1 MTNSEHLMT
10 ILVVMASYIT
20 CTLLIMNQLLKNKI
34 DQIRKDSFCKI
45 EALVKKDRRIAKL
58 EDQILEMQKNAHK
71 KKTELENKIQELEQ
85 KNIEDAITFNYTVNN
100 LKRKNNVLEAKIQS
114 IPTGQENLTLLET
127 KVNELKSEINTKNE

>member
-20 CTLLIMNQLLKNKI
+20 CTLLIINQLLKNKI